1 MTGKSESRAVVE
13 HEDLQK
19 VQSNG
24 EGSKST
30 ATKTPNGV
38 GGEWQR
44 AIRSHCLKR
53 TLFREP

>member
-38 GGEWQR
+38 GGSGSVQSVH
-44 AIRSHCLKR
+44 IV
-53 TLFREP
+53 